1 MSMKRWFGVAV
12 VGALLLL
19 AGAVQAQNRPVLLKA
34 PPPGQTEF
42 PACCEYCPSGG
53 CTGCNAGPEGLNC
66 GPGLIKAECS
76 MKNDV
81 TTCKKES
88 SRMPTAGSGT
98 IKSTP

>member
-1 MSMKRWFGVAV
+1 MNIRLWSCVAV
-12 VGALLLL
+12 TGALLLL
-19 AGAVQAQNRPVLLKA
+19 ASVAQAQNRPVMLKA

-66 GPGLIKAECS
+66 GSGLIKAECS

-81 TTCKKES
+81 TTCKKADA
-88 SRMPTAGSGT
+88 RVPTTGAVKLKT
-98 IKSTP
+98 TP